1 MSDKQRFTGTIVH
14 DSFTAR
20 GFGFVRP
27 DGNDSRDIFLHRST
41 LLGGGL
47 DGKLA
52 VGERISFEIGMDPRN
67 GRPRAQNVKLVAK
80 GES

>member
-1 MSDKQRFTGTIVH
+1 MSDQQRFTGTIVH

-27 DGNDSRDIFLHRST
+27 DGEPTRDIFLHRST

-47 DGKLA
+47 DGLA
-52 VGERISFEIGMDPRN
+52 VGARISFEVGMDPRN
-67 GRPRAQNVKLVAK
+67 GRPRAQNVKLA
-80 GES
+80 